1 MELHAIAIDNHDS
14 DAAQSHLD
22 TNIHV
27 MDYVPH
33 EIRRSIN
40 RVLEETAN
48 SSKILP
54 EDILEPYFLND
65 ISGDMASV
73 FVNSMESPCTTDIGH
88 SQLEEGTSSRKG
100 GYGQSIPTTDSLL
113 GKLLLLEGDAID
125 YFQPTVPAACT
136 QGKGLLLSLPLGGA
150 GGFLKFL

>member
-1 MELHAIAIDNHDS
+1 MIECVLLRGMELHAIAIDNHDS

-27 MDYVPH
+27 MNYVPH

-73 FVNSMESPCTTDIGH
+73 FVNSMDSPRMTDIGH
-88 SQLEEGTSSRKG
+88 SQLS
-100 GYGQSIPTTDSLL
+100 
-113 GKLLLLEGDAID
+113 
-125 YFQPTVPAACT
+125 
-136 QGKGLLLSLPLGGA
+136 
-150 GGFLKFL
+150 